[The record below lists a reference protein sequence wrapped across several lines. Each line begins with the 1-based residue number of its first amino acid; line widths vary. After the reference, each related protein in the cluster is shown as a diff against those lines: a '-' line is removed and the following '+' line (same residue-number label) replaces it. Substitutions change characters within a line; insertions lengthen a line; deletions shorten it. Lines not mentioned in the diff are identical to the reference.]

1 MNPENI
7 SVLIVDDETIIVEQL
22 VFFFNSLSY
31 SVTGLS
37 DPEEALELLHKQAF
51 DIVLTDLKM
60 PRISG
65 MDLIQAI
72 KLLKHDTKIIIF
84 TGYATTDSA
93 IEALKQGVY
102 SYILKPYD
110 LQELRTTVE
119 NAATELYLKREN
131 IILNQKIKLMFEYMS
146 TLYDIVSILYQVSDF
161 DLTMEMILD
170 TLKEGIKVEKAFISL
185 LNEENTRYAI
195 HSVSGL
201 PAQFK
206 NDFVFNIGDTMGNIP
221 ISAAQSQI
229 IHAEDLSDHPQA
241 KLFQTIDN
249 FRQLLLIPIKYQEK
263 VLGFIGTINLTESVF
278 LEEDI
283 LKLLDIFAVQ
293 IGPIIHNY
301 RLQEVCSQKSTPD
314 DIIDRIISHN
324 IVKAK
329 ESQSILSFALLRL
342 TTNPQISQLPP
353 LDDIKNSFKEITQRE
368 FQDEAEIVWQN
379 FDSALIISPNKDSV
393 ANDLSCSHLRT
404 EIEKY
409 FSTEEN
415 EIPISLNYSIAFY
428 PKDGNSSNKILT
440 TLNARLLNTYDNQTE

>member
-22 VFFFNSLSY
+22 VFFFNTLGY

-84 TGYATTDSA
+84 TGFATTDSA

-119 NAATELYLKREN
+119 NAATELHLKREN

-161 DLTMEMILD
+161 NLTMEMILD
-170 TLKEGIKVEKAFISL
+170 TLKEGIKAEKAFISL
-185 LNEENTRYAI
+185 LNEENLRYAI
-195 HSVSGL
+195 HSASGL
-201 PAQFK
+201 SAQFK
-206 NDFVFNIGDTMGNIP
+206 NDFAFSIGDIIGNIP
-221 ISAAQSQI
+221 ITATQSQV
-229 IHAEDLSDHPQA
+229 IHAKDLSNHPQA
-241 KLFQTIDN
+241 ELFQTIDN

-263 VLGFIGTINLTESVF
+263 VLGFIGTINLSKSVF

-314 DIIDRIISHN
+314 DIIDRIINHH
-324 IVKAK
+324 ILRAK
-329 ESQSILSFALLRL
+329 KSQSILSFALLRL
-342 TTNPQISQLPP
+342 TTNPQIRQLPP
-353 LDDIKNSFKEITQRE
+353 LDEIKNAFKEITQSE
-368 FQDEAEIVWQN
+368 FQDKAEIIWQN

-409 FSTEEN
+409 FSTAEN
-415 EIPISLNYSIAFY
+415 EIPISLHYSIAFY